1 MSSIFVLEML
11 TILLL
16 PFGSRNFIQLFI
28 YLFCSLIRYY
38 TMYGHLLPTEPV
50 RPPSRVNN
58 TSGVPNISEIRHPPD
73 QSQNN
78 LRITPVVSPEKDLT
92 PSTYPPKSEET
103 PEVEASYSNTT
114 IPEVIPEPL
123 KFSTPHVNGIFSS
136 NGRFLKVPAKSPL
149 LDGRRATLEFHSLK
163 SLMSKQPE
171 FKELQ
176 TFPGNFFDMS

>member
-1 MSSIFVLEML
+1 MSSIFLLEIL
-11 TILLL
+11 TILLH
-16 PFGSRNFIQLFI
+16 PFGSRNFIQLFV

-38 TMYGHLLPTEPV
+38 TMYGHLLPTEPA

-176 TFPGNFFDMS
+176 TFPGNFFDM

>member
-1 MSSIFVLEML
+1 MSSSIFLPEIL
-11 TILLL
+11 TILLH

-38 TMYGHLLPTEPV
+38 TMYGHLLPTEPA
-50 RPPSRVNN
+50 RPPSRVN

-176 TFPGNFFDMS
+176 TFPGNFFDM

>member
-1 MSSIFVLEML
+1 MSSIFLLEIL
-11 TILLL
+11 TILLH

-50 RPPSRVNN
+50 RPPSSVNN
-58 TSGVPNISEIRHPPD
+58 TSNVPNISEIRHPPD

-176 TFPGNFFDMS
+176 TFPGNFFDM

>member
-1 MSSIFVLEML
+1 MSSIFLLEIL
-11 TILLL
+11 TILLH

-38 TMYGHLLPTEPV
+38 TMYGHLLPTEPA

-176 TFPGNFFDMS
+176 TFPGKF

>member
-1 MSSIFVLEML
+1 MSSISLLEIL
-11 TILLL
+11 TILLH

-38 TMYGHLLPTEPV
+38 TMYGHLLPTEPA

-176 TFPGNFFDMS
+176 LFPGNFFDM

>member
-1 MSSIFVLEML
+1 MSSIF
-11 TILLL
+11 LLH
-16 PFGSRNFIQLFI
+16 PFGSRNFIQLFV

-176 TFPGNFFDMS
+176 TFPGNFFDM

>member
-1 MSSIFVLEML
+1 MH
-11 TILLL
+11 
-16 PFGSRNFIQLFI
+16 PFGSRNFIQLFV

-176 TFPGNFFDMS
+176 TFPGNIFDM

>member
-1 MSSIFVLEML
+1 MSSIFLLEIL
-11 TILLL
+11 TILLH
-16 PFGSRNFIQLFI
+16 PFGSRNFIQLFV

-176 TFPGNFFDMS
+176 TFPGNFFDM

>member
-1 MSSIFVLEML
+1 MSSIFLLEIL
-11 TILLL
+11 TILLH

-38 TMYGHLLPTEPV
+38 TMYGHLLPTEPA

-176 TFPGNFFDMS
+176 TFPGNF

>member
-1 MSSIFVLEML
+1 MSSIFLLEIL
-11 TILLL
+11 TILLH

-38 TMYGHLLPTEPV
+38 TMYGHLLPTEPA

-176 TFPGNFFDMS
+176 TFPGNFFDM

>member
-1 MSSIFVLEML
+1 MSSIFLLEIL
-11 TILLL
+11 TKLLH

-38 TMYGHLLPTEPV
+38 TMYGHLLPTEPA

-78 LRITPVVSPEKDLT
+78 LRITPVVSPEKDLTT

-176 TFPGNFFDMS
+176 TFPGNFFDM

>member
-1 MSSIFVLEML
+1 MSSIFLLEIL
-11 TILLL
+11 TILLH

-38 TMYGHLLPTEPV
+38 TMYGHLLPTEPA

-176 TFPGNFFDMS
+176 TFPGKFFDM

>member
-1 MSSIFVLEML
+1 MSSIFLLEIL
-11 TILLL
+11 TILLH

-176 TFPGNFFDMS
+176 TFPGNFFDM